1 MAQDIKA
8 ASIYAEVDFR
18 LSGQTMNNL
27 NRFEKRLDTIRRK
40 LANLSTGKFN
50 INANV
55 SGRLSG
61 GSGGG
66 GIGMSGVGGLGALAG
81 STNML
86 KLVERIRYMAAI
98 AESKRTTLE
107 NKIRATDLVPKEK
120 VAEIRER
127 FGQIAKDFQLGKLL
141 RVEFETQSRQL
152 GRELADIQ
160 KKAKDA
166 LKPEKFSSDINKG
179 WVSQLARVAKAQ
191 SQMTRNVDVKRDQF
205 ERGALNLGNL
215 KPDQI
220 NRYRERFNALV
231 RDYERA
237 PWAVNKFRTEV
248 AALDREMRRANAT
261 TSFWQRSMRSFKSDL
276 SALGERW
283 YMVAA
288 AGAAGMF
295 HLGKEMD
302 KTNVLFTTAFGP
314 EAQKE
319 MAFLKAESDRLGI
332 SLLGNARAYSKIAY
346 SLKLLGLEGAEAKKV
361 FSAFSEASLAFGM
374 STDDLSRA
382 FKAIEQMYSCPDGL
396 ATSHGDMCRLAA

>member
-55 SGRLSG
+55 SGRIA
-61 GSGGG
+61 GGG
-66 GIGMSGVGGLGALAG
+66 GAGGIGTSGGMGMLASG
-81 STNML
+81 NML
-86 KLVERIRYMAAI
+86 KLTQAIRYKEAI
-98 AESKRTTLE
+98 IKNKLNTLE
-107 NKIRATDLVPKEK
+107 NKIRATDLVPQELIDETRKK
-120 VAEIRER
+120 FNSLADAYRL
-127 FGQIAKDFQLGKLL
+127 DKLMK
-141 RVEFETQSRQL
+141 VEFEGAS
-152 GRELADIQ
+152 RELARHLADVQ

-179 WVSQLARVAKAQ
+179 WIGQLARVAKAQ
-191 SQMTRNVDVKRDQF
+191 DQMTRNIEVKRDQF

-215 KPDQI
+215 NPDQI
-220 NRYRERFNALV
+220 NRYRERFNSLV
-231 RDYERA
+231 KDYERA

-283 YMVAA
+283 YMVVA

-382 FKAIEQMYSCPDGL
+382 FKAVEQMYSKSTVQAEEIKNC
-396 ATSHGDMCRLAA
+396 TNTISLAA